1 MPQPQRPISPHLQ
14 VYRWKLHMALS
25 ILHRITGI
33 GLAAGLVLLVWWV
46 SALATGRE
54 AYETFVACMVHPLG
68 RLVLFGV
75 TFALI
80 FHALNGIRH
89 LFWDTGQ
96 GFELTTVKRSGQAVV
111 VLSVVLTLAAWAL
124 AYWQAGKI

>member
-1 MPQPQRPISPHLQ
+1 M
-14 VYRWKLHMALS
+14 VLS
-25 ILHRITGI
+25 IVHRMTGV
-33 GLAAGLVLLVWWV
+33 GLGAGLVLLVWWV
-46 SALATGRE
+46 SALAAGRE
-54 AYETFVACMVHPLG
+54 AYGTFLSCLVHPLG

-80 FHALNGIRH
+80 FHSLNGIRH

-96 GFELTTVKRSGQAVV
+96 GFELPTVRRSGQAVV
-111 VLSVVLTLAAWAL
+111 ALSAVLTLAVWVL